1 MKILQI
7 QNLTVSFDTEKAVDD
22 VSLVLNKGEV
32 VGLVGESGCGKSLTA
47 LSVLKINPPNSKLS
61 GKIIYKDIDLLS
73 LDEKTIRDIR
83 GNKISYIPQDPM
95 SALNPVLTIGE
106 QIKEV
111 VEVHR
116 GISRKDSF
124 TESLNALKSVQI
136 PAPEKRINDYPHQFS
151 GGMKQRAL
159 IAMALIT
166 EPDIILADEPTTALD
181 VTIQIQILEI
191 MKQIRKK
198 GKTILLI
205 THDLAQIQE
214 ICDRVYVMYLG
225 KIVEHGNVKDI
236 LTNPKHPYTIGLLN
250 SLPDERKKTLTPIS
264 GSPPSMHSIPS
275 GCAFHPR
282 CPHVFEKCRKEIPQL
297 YKIKDLPNHESRC
310 FLEVGGV

>member
-1 MKILQI
+1 MKILEI

-116 GISRKDSF
+116 GISKKDSF
-124 TESLNALKSVQI
+124 TESLNALRSVQI

-225 KIVEHGNVKDI
+225 KIVEHGSVKDI
-236 LTNPKHPYTIGLLN
+236 LANPKHPYTIGLLN
-250 SLPDERKKTLTPIS
+250 SLPDERKKTLTPIA

-282 CPHVFEKCRKEIPQL
+282 CPHVFETCRKEIPQL
-297 YKIKDLPNHESRC
+297 YKIKDLQGHESRC

>member
-1 MKILQI
+1 MKILEI
-7 QNLTVSFDTEKAVDD
+7 QNLTVSFGAEKAVDD

-61 GKIIYKDIDLLS
+61 GKIIYKEIDLLS

-95 SALNPVLTIGE
+95 SALNPVFTIGE

-116 GISRKDSF
+116 GISKKDSF

-166 EPDIILADEPTTALD
+166 EPDIIIADEPTTALD
-181 VTIQIQILEI
+181 VTIQIQIIEI

-205 THDLAQIQE
+205 THDLAQIQ
-214 ICDRVYVMYLG
+214 
-225 KIVEHGNVKDI
+225 
-236 LTNPKHPYTIGLLN
+236 
-250 SLPDERKKTLTPIS
+250 
-264 GSPPSMHSIPS
+264 
-275 GCAFHPR
+275 
-282 CPHVFEKCRKEIPQL
+282 
-297 YKIKDLPNHESRC
+297 
-310 FLEVGGV
+310 